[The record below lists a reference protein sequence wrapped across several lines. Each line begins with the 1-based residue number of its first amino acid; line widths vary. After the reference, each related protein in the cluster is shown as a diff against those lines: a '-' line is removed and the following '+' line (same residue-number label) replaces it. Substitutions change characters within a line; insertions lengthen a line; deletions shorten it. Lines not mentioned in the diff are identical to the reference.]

1 MSLTPLGVIV
11 KENQD
16 NMIVNKNY
24 VEQLT
29 DLGLTQGEA
38 KVYLAM
44 IQIGPSRIGKI
55 VEISGVS
62 QSKIYNVLDRLIL
75 KGLASYNIQEN
86 IKYFQPL
93 EPSRLHE
100 FIQKKEYEVR
110 KQKEGI
116 TRLINDLSK
125 NIYTT
130 KRSTSEIFVGERSL
144 RSAYITLLSD
154 SKKGDILR
162 YFYPYTDAHENAS
175 PFYSRFYKY
184 QKSKGLV
191 ERGIVNSDFKNSRH
205 FKEIPKDVKLR
216 YVNFPLPG
224 TIDIFADKLLIIDWK
239 TITGIL
245 ITSSEIAGIFIDY
258 FDSIWKIS
266 QR

>member
-1 MSLTPLGVIV
+1 M
-11 KENQD
+11 KESQD
-16 NMIVNKNY
+16 EVIVNKNC
-24 VEQLT
+24 VDQLI
-29 DLGLTQGEA
+29 DVGLTPGEA

-44 IQIGPSRIGKI
+44 IHIGPSRVGKI
-55 VEISGVS
+55 VEMSGVS

-75 KGLASYNIQEN
+75 KGLASYNLQDN
-86 IKYFQPL
+86 IKYFQSL

-100 FIQKKEYEVR
+100 YIQRKEDEVR
-110 KQKEGI
+110 RQKEALTQI
-116 TRLINDLSK
+116 ISDLSK
-125 NIYTT
+125 NVNAA
-130 KRSTSEIFVGERSL
+130 KRSTSEIFIGERSL
-144 RSAYITLLSD
+144 RSAYMTLLSD
-154 SKKGDILR
+154 SKRGDILR
-162 YFYPYTDAHENAS
+162 YFYPYPNAHENAS

-191 ERGIVNSDFKNSRH
+191 ERGIVNSDFKNSQH

-216 YVNFPLPG
+216 HVNFPLPG

-245 ITSSEIAGIFIDY
+245 ITSSEIAGIFVDY
-258 FDSIWKIS
+258 FDSIWKIA

>member
-1 MSLTPLGVIV
+1 MND
-11 KENQD
+11 NQN

-24 VEQLT
+24 VGQLT
-29 DLGLTQGEA
+29 NLGLTQGEA

-44 IQIGPSRIGKI
+44 IQIGPSRVGKI

-62 QSKIYNVLDRLIL
+62 QSKVYNVLDRLIL
-75 KGLASYNIQEN
+75 KGLASYNLQDN
-86 IKYFQPL
+86 IKHFQSL

-100 FIQKKEYEVR
+100 YIQRKEDEIR
-110 KQKEGI
+110 RQKEGLAQI
-116 TRLINDLSK
+116 INNLSK
-125 NIYTT
+125 NVYAT
-130 KRSTSEIFVGERSL
+130 KRSTSEIFAGERSL
-144 RSAYITLLSD
+144 RSAYMTILSD

-162 YFYPYTDAHENAS
+162 YFYPYPDAHENAS

-184 QKSKGLV
+184 QKSKGLI
-191 ERGIVNSDFKNSRH
+191 ERGIVNSDFKNSQH

-216 YVNFPLPG
+216 HVNFPLPG
-224 TIDIFADKLLIIDWK
+224 TIDIFTNKLLIIDWK

-245 ITSSEIAGIFIDY
+245 ITSSEITGIFADY
-258 FDSIWKIS
+258 FDSVWKIA

>member
-1 MSLTPLGVIV
+1 M
-11 KENQD
+11 KYYQD
-16 NMIVNKNY
+16 DVTVSHNY
-24 VEQLT
+24 VEQLI

-62 QSKIYNVLDRLIL
+62 QSKVYNVLDRLIL
-75 KGLASYNIQEN
+75 KGLASYYIRDN
-86 IKYFQPL
+86 IKHFQPL

-100 FIQKKEYEVR
+100 YIQKKENEVR
-110 KQKEGI
+110 RQKEGVI
-116 TRLINDLSK
+116 QIINDLSR
-125 NIYTT
+125 NIYATH
-130 KRSTSEIFVGERSL
+130 RSTSEIFVGERSL
-144 RSAYITLLSD
+144 RSAYMTLLSEA
-154 SKKGDILR
+154 KKGDILR
-162 YFYPYTDAHENAS
+162 YFYPYPDAHENAS

-184 QKSKGLV
+184 QKSKGLI
-191 ERGIVNSDFKNSRH
+191 ERGIVNSNFKNSQH

-216 YVNFPLPG
+216 HVNFPLPG
-224 TIDIFADKLLIIDWK
+224 TIDIFTNKLLIIDWK

-245 ITSSEIAGIFIDY
+245 ITSSEIAGIFVDY
-258 FDSIWKIS
+258 FDSIWKIA

>member
-1 MSLTPLGVIV
+1 
-11 KENQD
+11 
-16 NMIVNKNY
+16 MIVNKNY

-29 DLGLTQGEA
+29 SLGLTQGEA
-38 KVYLAM
+38 KVFLAM
-44 IQIGPSRIGKI
+44 IQIGPSRVGKI

-62 QSKIYNVLDRLIL
+62 QSKIYNVLDRLVL
-75 KGLASYNIQEN
+75 KGLASYNIQDN
-86 IKYFQPL
+86 IKHFQSL

-100 FIQKKEYEVR
+100 YIHKKEDEIKR
-110 KQKEGI
+110 QKEGI
-116 TRLINDLSK
+116 TQLVNDLTK
-125 NIYTT
+125 NIYAT

-144 RSAYITLLSD
+144 RSAYMTLLSD
-154 SKKGDILR
+154 AKKGDMLR
-162 YFYPYTDAHENAS
+162 YFYPYPNAHENAS

-191 ERGIVNSDFKNSRH
+191 ERGIVTIDFKNSKH

-224 TIDIFADKLLIIDWK
+224 TIDMLMNKLLIVDWK

-245 ITSSEIAGIFIDY
+245 ITSSEIASIFINY
-258 FDSIWKIS
+258 FDSIWRIAK
-266 QR
+266 R

>member
-1 MSLTPLGVIV
+1 M
-11 KENQD
+11 KESQD
-16 NMIVNKNY
+16 EVIVNKNC
-24 VEQLT
+24 VDQLI
-29 DLGLTQGEA
+29 DVGLTPGEA

-44 IQIGPSRIGKI
+44 IHIGPSRVGKI
-55 VEISGVS
+55 VEMSGVS

-75 KGLASYNIQEN
+75 KGLASYNLQDN
-86 IKYFQPL
+86 IKYFQSL

-100 FIQKKEYEVR
+100 YIQRKEDEVR
-110 KQKEGI
+110 RQKEALTQI
-116 TRLINDLSK
+116 ISDLSK
-125 NIYTT
+125 NVNAA
-130 KRSTSEIFVGERSL
+130 KRSTSEIFMGERSL
-144 RSAYITLLSD
+144 RSAYMTLLSD
-154 SKKGDILR
+154 SKRGDILR
-162 YFYPYTDAHENAS
+162 YFYPYPNAHENAS

-191 ERGIVNSDFKNSRH
+191 ERGIVNSDFKNSHH

-216 YVNFPLPG
+216 HVNFPLPG

-245 ITSSEIAGIFIDY
+245 ITSSEIAGIFVDY
-258 FDSIWKIS
+258 FDSIWKIA

>member
-1 MSLTPLGVIV
+1 M
-11 KENQD
+11 
-16 NMIVNKNY
+16 NKNY

-29 DLGLTQGEA
+29 SLGLTQGEA
-38 KVYLAM
+38 KVFLAM
-44 IQIGPSRIGKI
+44 IQIGPSRVGKI

-62 QSKIYNVLDRLIL
+62 QSKIYNVLDRLVL
-75 KGLASYNIQEN
+75 KGLASYNIQDN
-86 IKYFQPL
+86 IKHFQSL

-100 FIQKKEYEVR
+100 YIHKKEDEIKR
-110 KQKEGI
+110 QKEGI
-116 TRLINDLSK
+116 TQLVNDLTK
-125 NIYTT
+125 NIYAT

-144 RSAYITLLSD
+144 RSAYMTLLSD
-154 SKKGDILR
+154 AKKGDMLR
-162 YFYPYTDAHENAS
+162 YFYPYPNAHENAS

-191 ERGIVNSDFKNSRH
+191 ERGIVTIDFKNSKH

-224 TIDIFADKLLIIDWK
+224 TIDMLMNKLLIVDWK

-245 ITSSEIAGIFIDY
+245 ITSSEIASIFINY
-258 FDSIWKIS
+258 FDSIWRIAK
-266 QR
+266 R

>member
-1 MSLTPLGVIV
+1 M
-11 KENQD
+11 KESQD
-16 NMIVNKNY
+16 EVIVNKNC
-24 VEQLT
+24 VDQLI
-29 DLGLTQGEA
+29 DVGLTPGEA

-44 IQIGPSRIGKI
+44 IHIGPSRVGKI
-55 VEISGVS
+55 VEMSGVS

-75 KGLASYNIQEN
+75 KGLASYNLQDN
-86 IKYFQPL
+86 IKYFQSL

-100 FIQKKEYEVR
+100 YIQRKEDEVR
-110 KQKEGI
+110 RQKEALTQI
-116 TRLINDLSK
+116 ISDLSK
-125 NIYTT
+125 NVNAA
-130 KRSTSEIFVGERSL
+130 KRSTSEIFIGERSL
-144 RSAYITLLSD
+144 RSAYMTLLSD
-154 SKKGDILR
+154 SKRGDILR
-162 YFYPYTDAHENAS
+162 YFYPYSNAHENAS

-191 ERGIVNSDFKNSRH
+191 ERGIVNSDFKNSQH

-216 YVNFPLPG
+216 HVNFPLPG

-245 ITSSEIAGIFIDY
+245 ITSSEIAGIFVDY
-258 FDSIWKIS
+258 FDSIWKIA

>member
-1 MSLTPLGVIV
+1 M
-11 KENQD
+11 KESQD
-16 NMIVNKNY
+16 EVIVNKNY
-24 VEQLT
+24 VDQLI
-29 DLGLTQGEA
+29 DVGLTPGEA

-44 IQIGPSRIGKI
+44 IHIGPSRVGKI

-75 KGLASYNIQEN
+75 KGLASYNLQDN
-86 IKYFQPL
+86 IKYFQSL

-100 FIQKKEYEVR
+100 YIQRKEDEVR
-110 KQKEGI
+110 RQKEALTQI
-116 TRLINDLSK
+116 ISDLSK
-125 NIYTT
+125 NVNAA
-130 KRSTSEIFVGERSL
+130 KRSTSEIFIGERSL
-144 RSAYITLLSD
+144 RSAYMTLLSD
-154 SKKGDILR
+154 SKRGDILR
-162 YFYPYTDAHENAS
+162 YFYPYPNAHENAS

-191 ERGIVNSDFKNSRH
+191 ERGIVNSDFKNSQH

-216 YVNFPLPG
+216 HVNFPLPG

-245 ITSSEIAGIFIDY
+245 ITSSEIAGIFVDY
-258 FDSIWKIS
+258 FDSIWKIA

>member
-1 MSLTPLGVIV
+1 M
-11 KENQD
+11 KESQD
-16 NMIVNKNY
+16 EVIVNKNC
-24 VEQLT
+24 VDQLI
-29 DLGLTQGEA
+29 DVGLTPGEA

-44 IQIGPSRIGKI
+44 IHIGPSRVGKI
-55 VEISGVS
+55 VEMSGVS

-75 KGLASYNIQEN
+75 KGLASYNLQDN
-86 IKYFQPL
+86 IKYFQSL

-100 FIQKKEYEVR
+100 YIRRKEDEVR
-110 KQKEGI
+110 RQKEALTQI
-116 TRLINDLSK
+116 ISDLSK
-125 NIYTT
+125 NVNAA
-130 KRSTSEIFVGERSL
+130 KRSTSEIFMGERSL
-144 RSAYITLLSD
+144 RSAYMTLLSD
-154 SKKGDILR
+154 SKRGDILR
-162 YFYPYTDAHENAS
+162 YFYPYPNAHENAS

-191 ERGIVNSDFKNSRH
+191 ERGIVNSDFKNSQH

-216 YVNFPLPG
+216 HVNFPLPG

-245 ITSSEIAGIFIDY
+245 ITSSEIAGIFVDY
-258 FDSIWKIS
+258 FDSIWKIA

>member
-1 MSLTPLGVIV
+1 M
-11 KENQD
+11 ENQD
-16 NMIVNKNY
+16 DMIVNKNF
-24 VEQLT
+24 EQLT
-29 DLGLTQGEA
+29 NLGLTQGEA

-44 IQIGPSRIGKI
+44 IQIGPSRVGKI

-62 QSKIYNVLDRLIL
+62 QSKVYNVLDRLIL
-75 KGLASYNIQEN
+75 KGLASYHLQDN
-86 IKYFQPL
+86 IKHFQSL

-100 FIQKKEYEVR
+100 YVQRKEDEVR

-116 TRLINDLSK
+116 TQIINDLSK
-125 NIYTT
+125 NVYAT

-144 RSAYITLLSD
+144 RSAYMILLSD
-154 SKKGDILR
+154 AKKGDILR
-162 YFYPYTDAHENAS
+162 YFYPYPDVHENAS

-184 QKSKGLV
+184 QKSKGLN
-191 ERGIVNSDFKNSRH
+191 ERGIVHSDFKNSQH

-216 YVNFPLPG
+216 HVNFPLPG
-224 TIDIFADKLLIIDWK
+224 TIDIFADKLLINDWK

-245 ITSSEIAGIFIDY
+245 ITSSEIVGIFVDY
-258 FDSIWKIS
+258 FDSIWKIA

>member
-1 MSLTPLGVIV
+1 M
-11 KENQD
+11 KESQD
-16 NMIVNKNY
+16 EVIVNKNC
-24 VEQLT
+24 VDQLI
-29 DLGLTQGEA
+29 DVGLTPGEA

-44 IQIGPSRIGKI
+44 IHIGPSRVGKI

-75 KGLASYNIQEN
+75 KGLASYNLQDN
-86 IKYFQPL
+86 IKYFQSL

-100 FIQKKEYEVR
+100 YIQRKEDEVR
-110 KQKEGI
+110 RQKEALTQI
-116 TRLINDLSK
+116 ISDLSK
-125 NIYTT
+125 NVNAA
-130 KRSTSEIFVGERSL
+130 KRSTSEIFMGERSL
-144 RSAYITLLSD
+144 RSAYMTLLSD
-154 SKKGDILR
+154 SKRGDILR
-162 YFYPYTDAHENAS
+162 YFYPYPNAHENAS

-191 ERGIVNSDFKNSRH
+191 ERGIVNSDFKNSQH

-216 YVNFPLPG
+216 HVNFPLPG

-245 ITSSEIAGIFIDY
+245 ITSSEIAGIFVDY
-258 FDSIWKIS
+258 FDSIWKIA

>member
-1 MSLTPLGVIV
+1 M
-11 KENQD
+11 KENND
-16 NMIVNKNY
+16 NIIVNKNY

-29 DLGLTQGEA
+29 NLGLTQGEA

-55 VEISGVS
+55 VEISGIS

-86 IKYFQPL
+86 IKNFQAL

-100 FIQKKEYEVR
+100 YVQKKEDEIKR
-110 KQKEGI
+110 QKECI
-116 TRLINDLSK
+116 TQLVNDLSN
-125 NIYTT
+125 NIYAT

-144 RSAYITLLSD
+144 RSAYMTLLTD
-154 SKKGDILR
+154 AKKGDVLR
-162 YFYPYTDAHENAS
+162 YFYPYADAHENAS

-184 QKSKGLV
+184 QKSKGLI
-191 ERGIVNSDFKNSRH
+191 ERGIVNSVFKNSQH

-216 YVNFPLPG
+216 HVNFPLPG

-245 ITSSEIAGIFIDY
+245 ITSSEIADIFIDY
-258 FDSIWKIS
+258 FDSIWKIA
-266 QR
+266 QK

>member
-1 MSLTPLGVIV
+1 M
-11 KENQD
+11 KESQD
-16 NMIVNKNY
+16 EVIVNKNY
-24 VEQLT
+24 VDQLI
-29 DLGLTQGEA
+29 DVGLTPGEA

-44 IQIGPSRIGKI
+44 IHIGPSRVGKI
-55 VEISGVS
+55 VEMSGVS

-75 KGLASYNIQEN
+75 KGLASYNLQDN
-86 IKYFQPL
+86 IKYFQSL

-100 FIQKKEYEVR
+100 YIQRKEDEVR
-110 KQKEGI
+110 RQKEALTQI
-116 TRLINDLSK
+116 ISDLSK
-125 NIYTT
+125 NVNAA
-130 KRSTSEIFVGERSL
+130 KRSTSEIFIGERSL
-144 RSAYITLLSD
+144 RSAYMTLLSD
-154 SKKGDILR
+154 SKRGDILR
-162 YFYPYTDAHENAS
+162 YFYPYPNAHENAS

-191 ERGIVNSDFKNSRH
+191 ERGIVNSDFKNSQH

-216 YVNFPLPG
+216 HVNFPLPG

-245 ITSSEIAGIFIDY
+245 ITSSEIAGIFVDY
-258 FDSIWKIS
+258 FDSIWKIA

>member
-1 MSLTPLGVIV
+1 M
-11 KENQD
+11 KESQD
-16 NMIVNKNY
+16 KVIVNKNC
-24 VEQLT
+24 VDQLI
-29 DLGLTQGEA
+29 DVGLTPGEA

-44 IQIGPSRIGKI
+44 IHIGPSRVGKI
-55 VEISGVS
+55 VEMSGVS

-75 KGLASYNIQEN
+75 KGLASYNLQDN
-86 IKYFQPL
+86 IKYFQSL

-100 FIQKKEYEVR
+100 YIQRKEDEVR
-110 KQKEGI
+110 RQKEALTQI
-116 TRLINDLSK
+116 ISDLSK
-125 NIYTT
+125 NVNAA
-130 KRSTSEIFVGERSL
+130 KRSTSEIFMGERSL
-144 RSAYITLLSD
+144 RSAYMTLLSD
-154 SKKGDILR
+154 SKRGDILR
-162 YFYPYTDAHENAS
+162 YFYPYPNAHENAS

-191 ERGIVNSDFKNSRH
+191 ERGIVNSDFKNSQH

-216 YVNFPLPG
+216 HVNFPLPG

-245 ITSSEIAGIFIDY
+245 ITSSEIAGIFVDY
-258 FDSIWKIS
+258 FDSIWKIA

>member
-1 MSLTPLGVIV
+1 M
-11 KENQD
+11 KENHD
-16 NMIVNKNY
+16 YMIWNKNY

-29 DLGLTQGEA
+29 NLGLTQGEA

-44 IQIGPSRIGKI
+44 IQIGPSKVGKI
-55 VEISGVS
+55 VEIAGVS

-75 KGLASYNIQEN
+75 KGLASYNIRDN
-86 IKYFQPL
+86 FKYFQSL

-100 FIQKKEYEVR
+100 FIVKKENEVR
-110 KQKEGI
+110 RQKEGI
-116 TRLINDLSK
+116 TQIINDLSK
-125 NIYTT
+125 NVYAT

-144 RSAYITLLSD
+144 RSAYMALLSE

-162 YFYPYTDAHENAS
+162 YFYPYADAHDNAS

-191 ERGIVNSDFKNSRH
+191 ERGIVNSDFKNSEH

-245 ITSSEIAGIFIDY
+245 ITSSEIAGIFVDY
-258 FDSIWKIS
+258 FDSIWKIA

>member
-1 MSLTPLGVIV
+1 M
-11 KENQD
+11 KESQD
-16 NMIVNKNY
+16 EVIVNKNY
-24 VEQLT
+24 VYQLI
-29 DLGLTQGEA
+29 DVGLTPGEA

-44 IQIGPSRIGKI
+44 IHIGPSRVGKI

-75 KGLASYNIQEN
+75 KGLASYNLQDN
-86 IKYFQPL
+86 IKYFQSL

-100 FIQKKEYEVR
+100 YIQRKEDEVRIQKEALT
-110 KQKEGI
+110 QI
-116 TRLINDLSK
+116 ISDLSK
-125 NIYTT
+125 NVNAA
-130 KRSTSEIFVGERSL
+130 KRSTSEIFMGERSL
-144 RSAYITLLSD
+144 RSAYMTLLSD
-154 SKKGDILR
+154 SKRGDILR
-162 YFYPYTDAHENAS
+162 YFYPYPNAHENAS

-191 ERGIVNSDFKNSRH
+191 ERGIVNSDFENSQH

-216 YVNFPLPG
+216 HVNFPLPG

-245 ITSSEIAGIFIDY
+245 ITSSEIAGIFVDY
-258 FDSIWKIS
+258 FDSIWKIA

>member
-1 MSLTPLGVIV
+1 M
-11 KENQD
+11 KYYQD
-16 NMIVNKNY
+16 DMTVSKNY
-24 VEQLT
+24 VEQLI
-29 DLGLTQGEA
+29 DLGLTNGEA

-44 IQIGPSRIGKI
+44 IQIGPSKVGKI

-62 QSKIYNVLDRLIL
+62 QSKVYNVLDRLIL
-75 KGLASYNIQEN
+75 KGLASYNIQDN
-86 IKYFQPL
+86 IKHFQSL

-100 FIQKKEYEVR
+100 YVQRKEDEVR

-116 TRLINDLSK
+116 TQIINDLSK
-125 NIYTT
+125 NVYAT

-154 SKKGDILR
+154 AKKGDILR
-162 YFYPYTDAHENAS
+162 YFYPYPDAHENAS

-184 QKSKGLV
+184 QKSKGIV
-191 ERGIVNSDFKNSRH
+191 ERGIVTIDFKKSKH

-216 YVNFPLPG
+216 HVDFPLPG
-224 TIDIFADKLLIIDWK
+224 TIDIFVNKLLIVDWK
-239 TITGIL
+239 TTTGIL
-245 ITSSEIAGIFIDY
+245 ITSSEITGIFAEY
-258 FDSIWKIS
+258 FDSIWKIA

>member
-1 MSLTPLGVIV
+1 M
-11 KENQD
+11 KESQD
-16 NMIVNKNY
+16 EVIVNKNY
-24 VEQLT
+24 VDQLI
-29 DLGLTQGEA
+29 DVGLTPGEA

-44 IQIGPSRIGKI
+44 IHIGPSRVGKI

-75 KGLASYNIQEN
+75 KGLASYNLQDN
-86 IKYFQPL
+86 IKYFQSL

-100 FIQKKEYEVR
+100 YIQRKEDEVSR
-110 KQKEGI
+110 QKEALTQI
-116 TRLINDLSK
+116 ISDLSK
-125 NIYTT
+125 NVNAA
-130 KRSTSEIFVGERSL
+130 KRSTSEIFIGERSL
-144 RSAYITLLSD
+144 RSAYMTLLSD
-154 SKKGDILR
+154 SKRGDILR
-162 YFYPYTDAHENAS
+162 YFYPYPNAHENAS

-191 ERGIVNSDFKNSRH
+191 ERGIVNSDFKNSQH

-216 YVNFPLPG
+216 HVNFPLPG

-245 ITSSEIAGIFIDY
+245 ITSSEIAGIFVDY
-258 FDSIWKIS
+258 FDSIWKIA

>member
-1 MSLTPLGVIV
+1 M
-11 KENQD
+11 KESQD
-16 NMIVNKNY
+16 EVIVNKNC
-24 VEQLT
+24 VDQLI
-29 DLGLTQGEA
+29 DVGLTPGEA

-44 IQIGPSRIGKI
+44 IHIGPSRVGKI
-55 VEISGVS
+55 VEMSGVS

-75 KGLASYNIQEN
+75 KGLASYNLQDN
-86 IKYFQPL
+86 IKYFQSL

-100 FIQKKEYEVR
+100 YIQRKEDEVR
-110 KQKEGI
+110 RQKEALTQI
-116 TRLINDLSK
+116 ISDLSK
-125 NIYTT
+125 NVNAA
-130 KRSTSEIFVGERSL
+130 KRSTSEIFMGERSL
-144 RSAYITLLSD
+144 RSAYMTLLSD
-154 SKKGDILR
+154 SKRGDILR
-162 YFYPYTDAHENAS
+162 YFYPYSNAHENAS

-191 ERGIVNSDFKNSRH
+191 ERGIVNSDFKNSQH

-216 YVNFPLPG
+216 HVNFPLPG

-245 ITSSEIAGIFIDY
+245 ITSSEIAGIFVDY
-258 FDSIWKIS
+258 FDSIWKIA